1 MELTEEASLVDQCH
15 AALKDVTDPELPIS
29 IVDLGLIYDI
39 SIDHGHVE
47 IDMTLTAMGCPAAG
61 LMKEEVKEELLELD
75 GVDSVDVEI
84 VWSPPWTK
92 DKMSKEGKQQLRSL
106 GIAV

>member
-1 MELTEEASLVDQCH
+1 MEPTEEASLADQCH
-15 AALKDVTDPELPIS
+15 SALEDVTDPELPIS
-29 IVDLGLIYDI
+29 VVDLGLIYDI
-39 SIDHGHVE
+39 SIDDGHVE

-61 LMKEEVKEELLELD
+61 LMKDEVEEELLELD
-75 GVDSVDVEI
+75 GVESVDVEI

-92 DKMSKEGKQQLRSL
+92 DKMSEEGKQQLRSL